1 VGLREGFLPPHQI
14 TQCVYL
20 TKSEPILNG
29 TDGALRAPNQTLG
42 RGGKER
48 GLGEKEFPPR
58 PRFPPPPNF
67 VPVKLARR
75 PKLAVSKIYKNMHI
89 LITSLADI
97 IVFVNLFA

>member
-1 VGLREGFLPPHQI
+1 MPRRSRFATLRGKNAAPP
-14 TQCVYL
+14 
-20 TKSEPILNG
+20 
-29 TDGALRAPNQTLG
+29 
-42 RGGKER
+42 
-48 GLGEKEFPPR
+48 PPR
-58 PRFPPPPNF
+58 SDEREAFCYWGFPPPNF